1 MATLDLTSWLGGTA
15 LGQIPVV
22 SGSWKVSEE
31 SGVDIPGSIEFSVPA
46 TPDWIPVA
54 PDQDLLHA
62 YFHELVTRF
71 PDCKVGKDG
80 APRDHHEEPLDWE
93 CKIGQCGLC
102 TVEIVEGAENFVPPD
117 PGGME
122 KPTIEKVRQLDW
134 DPKKYRLAC
143 VAKIKG
149 PVKLTI
155 PPA

>member
-1 MATLDLTSWLGGTA
+1 
-15 LGQIPVV
+15 
-22 SGSWKVSEE
+22 
-31 SGVDIPGSIEFSVPA
+31 
-46 TPDWIPVA
+46 
-54 PDQDLLHA
+54 
-62 YFHELVTRF
+62 
-71 PDCKVGKDG
+71 
-80 APRDHHEEPLDWE
+80 DWE

-102 TVEIVEGAENFVPPD
+102 AVEIIEGADNFVPPD

>member
-1 MATLDLTSWLGGTA
+1 MVAAPAAAGGLVAA
-15 LGQIPVV
+15 LNYNEYAL
-22 SGSWKVSEE
+22 S
-31 SGVDIPGSIEFSVPA
+31 
-46 TPDWIPVA
+46 IPVA